1 MAGHSEQGVPADSHR
16 SEASPQAKD
25 EDHKYEDVSAS
36 TVFVSKEQSSDD
48 SDHMEMKDNASS
60 AGWEGSDNG
69 DTEKVEVKKE
79 LVEVVSE
86 KTVPAQTPSTSAPA
100 AADAP
105 APASPKKSQ
114 VSCPT
119 CLASHL
125 DSFIRRLTKLVSTNT
140 GEDRFIG
147 TCGYVA
153 QIIHYLIS
161 PAFASLINRYRSL
174 RGKSLIV
181 APSVSN
187 KDAAKISPR
196 LLALSALASETRTTL
211 RLLGLFPLL
220 TWGSSTLKSPPKD
233 KILGPITFTQIISII
248 LYQFLENVA
257 WLTSKGVLPPNN
269 FIVRRLGGIP
279 RTFIHSV
286 RFWLFYIVLQLF
298 KLARERQLARQA
310 RLTKEATGRLDKEAL
325 QAETQ
330 GLRAAK
336 QSLVSSLSWLPL
348 CMHWSFENGIGVPQ
362 EAVGLLSF
370 TAGAWA
376 LKDLW
381 AATADAA

>member
-1 MAGHSEQGVPADSHR
+1 M
-16 SEASPQAKD
+16 
-25 EDHKYEDVSAS
+25 
-36 TVFVSKEQSSDD
+36 SS
-48 SDHMEMKDNASS
+48 
-60 AGWEGSDNG
+60 
-69 DTEKVEVKKE
+69 
-79 LVEVVSE
+79 L
-86 KTVPAQTPSTSAPA
+86 
-100 AADAP
+100 
-105 APASPKKSQ
+105 
-114 VSCPT
+114 
-119 CLASHL
+119 
-125 DSFIRRLTKLVSTNT
+125 RLVSTNT

-147 TCGYVA
+147 TCGYTA

-181 APSVSN
+181 APSVAN

-220 TWGSSTLKSPPKD
+220 TWGSSTLRSPPQD

-257 WLTSKGVLPPNN
+257 WLTTKGVLPPNN

-279 RTFIHSV
+279 RTFIYSV

-310 RLTKEATGRLDKEAL
+310 RLTKEATGRLDEEAK
-325 QAETQ
+325 QAEAK

-381 AATADAA
+381 ANTADVA